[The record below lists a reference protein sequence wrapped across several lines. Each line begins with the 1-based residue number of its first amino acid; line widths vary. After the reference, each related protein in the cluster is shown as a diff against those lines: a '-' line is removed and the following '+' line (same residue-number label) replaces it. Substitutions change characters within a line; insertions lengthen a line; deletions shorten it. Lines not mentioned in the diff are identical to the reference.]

1 MNIREFSFKF
11 FSNTLS
17 LNYRLAHF
25 VQGRAQ
31 DCTFCRIANV
41 QPVPA
46 ETFDHFFFDCEFN
59 TRIKSIFENTL
70 LPELDLAQIAEKKK
84 FWLLGIIPGNG
95 DNSNIFFALV
105 AQVFLYSMWQFKLQK
120 RLPMI
125 HSFEMEFFGN
135 LTKIVNASR
144 MVKVCMTLNNV
155 TICRNWDELQHRR
168 G

>member
-41 QPVPA
+41 HPVPA

-59 TRIKSIFENTL
+59 TRIRSIFENTL
-70 LPELDLAQIAEKKK
+70 LPELGLAQITERKKI
-84 FWLLGIIPGNG
+84 LALGNYSPQRGQLKY
-95 DNSNIFFALV
+95 FFCIGSPSFPLQYV
-105 AQVFLYSMWQFKLQK
+105 A
-120 RLPMI
+120 I
-125 HSFEMEFFGN
+125 
-135 LTKIVNASR
+135 
-144 MVKVCMTLNNV
+144 
-155 TICRNWDELQHRR
+155 
-168 G
+168 

>member
-11 FSNTLS
+11 FNNTLS

-31 DCTFCRIANV
+31 DCTFCRIAKV
-41 QPVPA
+41 HPVPA

-59 TRIKSIFENTL
+59 ARIRSIFENTL
-70 LPELDLAQIAEKKK
+70 LPELGLAQITEKKN
-84 FWLLGIIPGNG
+84 FGSW

-105 AQVFLYSMWQFKLQK
+105 AKVFLYSMWQFKLQK

-125 HSFEMEFFGN
+125 HSFEMEFLGN